1 MPFYNN
7 DNLFRYYSKYINDKA
22 DERIEKI
29 KLEIESEKKRALER
43 IEDEVRKRINRN
55 LEVELTELNS
65 EFKLNLT
72 KVKTE
77 YSKVI
82 MEKRTELLNTI
93 VQDVYDKLKTFY
105 KTKEYEKLMIKK
117 IEQLSSDFCKDK
129 IEFRVMEKDTVLKKV
144 IKEHYKGSYKIKE
157 INEIEIGGFSALCF
171 EMGIMTDQTI
181 DTRLNEK
188 RQWLF
193 EHSKL
198 AASQ

>member
-22 DERIEKI
+22 NEKIEKV
-29 KLEIESEKKRALER
+29 KKEIETEKKRSLER
-43 IEDEVRKRINRN
+43 IDDEVRKKVNRN
-55 LEVELTELNS
+55 LEVELSEMNS

-77 YSKVI
+77 YSKVL
-82 MEKRTELLNTI
+82 MEKRTELLNSI
-93 VQDVYDKLKTFY
+93 VQEVTTKLENFY
-105 KTKEYEKLMIKK
+105 QTKAYEKLMIKK
-117 IEQLSSDFCKDK
+117 IKSLSSEFSSCQ
-129 IEFRVMEKDTVLKKV
+129 IEFRVMEKDTLIKKV

-157 INEIEIGGFSALCF
+157 IAEIELGGFSALCF
-171 EMGIMTDQTI
+171 DMGIMTDQTI
-181 DTRLNEK
+181 DTRLSEK